1 MPRQHRYLDD
11 FSPKRRPV
19 KNVEKALSEGG
30 RSGELMA
37 ELSLAKRV
45 GKAIQPVVAKA
56 RLALDFTDAANCRID
71 SEKPDR
77 IVLFVRNTVQH
88 GRLRNL
94 TTSLLASIFTKGL
107 PVHDILIRIRPR
119 PESEAAPAAPPKP
132 RRGSIAG
139 AARLRAAARELDG
152 SDKLARLFMR
162 LAAAIEPKP
171 EREAIDLYDSI
182 DALIAGAKAGQL
194 AVEQLMVRLPKAP
207 VEKLI
212 PSEAAAA
219 RSATV
224 AGLRTRML
232 ARLAAR
238 RTFET
243 PLREAGEGL
252 SREEKRARALLG
264 MLQKA
269 ADAVPLP
276 PEVEAAEAAKAAE
289 SPESPEGALAA
300 SPEEAPPSPEALAR
314 ARLEAALCRLPRFAF
329 EEIEADYLALAPEVR
344 ALLRQ
349 VTETA
354 AALEAHEAR
363 RRREA
368 ARPIALPPMPKTP
381 EEVRQGCLEAIQ
393 DILRSA
399 KDARSCADAVL
410 SRLANI
416 PRFTDEDFVRTRT
429 PRRLLREAETTR
441 LGDAARMLRDA
452 VSRFLFRLDEE
463 KTRLLA
469 RTGDPDKIEFA
480 DAVVAFESVKAN
492 LSDKARMLG
501 EEGETLMDR
510 IELVEAEAQALEAR
524 LKELQEAAEARQAQ
538 LAAAAAAA
546 PESNPSAT
554 LEAQLGAERARLAFL
569 LKRRPKPVDRKLIPS
584 EADAEADPMLAG
596 VRSRMLARATRAES
610 IDQAAAAA
618 LESEAALKE
627 ALEAGFSLDE
637 PMLEALRRAVSAL
650 EEALSNERRESAAR

>member
-276 PEVEAAEAAKAAE
+276 PEVEAAEAA
-289 SPESPEGALAA
+289 ESPEGALAA

-329 EEIEADYLALAPEVR
+329 EEIEADYLALDPEVR
-344 ALLRQ
+344 ALLQQ

>member
-1 MPRQHRYLDD
+1 
-11 FSPKRRPV
+11 
-19 KNVEKALSEGG
+19 
-30 RSGELMA
+30 MA

-182 DALIAGAKAGQL
+182 DALIAGTKAGQL

-269 ADAVPLP
+269 ADAVQLP
-276 PEVEAAEAAKAAE
+276 PEVDAAEAAKAAE
-289 SPESPEGALAA
+289 SPESPDGALAA

-329 EEIEADYLALAPEVR
+329 EEIEADYLALDPEVR

-510 IELVEAEAQALEAR
+510 IERVEAEAQALEAR

-618 LESEAALKE
+618 LERDAALKE
-627 ALEAGFSLDE
+627 ALDAGFSLDE

>member
-107 PVHDILIRIRPR
+107 PVHEILIRIRPR
-119 PESEAAPAAPPKP
+119 PESEAAPAAPQKP

-264 MLQKA
+264 MLKKA

-276 PEVEAAEAAKAAE
+276 PEAEAAEAAKAAE
-289 SPESPEGALAA
+289 SPEPPEGAQAA

-329 EEIEADYLALAPEVR
+329 EEIEADYLALDPEVR

-368 ARPIALPPMPKTP
+368 ARPITLPPMPKTP

-469 RTGDPDKIEFA
+469 RTSDPDKIEFA

-524 LKELQEAAEARQAQ
+524 LKELQEAAEVREAQ

-584 EADAEADPMLAG
+584 EADPMLAG

>member
-1 MPRQHRYLDD
+1 MRVILLKDVKGQGKKGDLIEVSDSYARNYLI
-11 FSPKRRPV
+11 KGGYAEQATAV
-19 KNVEKALSEGG
+19 KINDIAQKKAAATFHKAEELKAAHALAAELKGKKFTVKVKAGAGGRLFGSVTAADISAALAEGG
-30 RSGELMA
+30 YQVD
-37 ELSLAKRV
+37 K
-45 GKAIQPVVAKA
+45 KKI
-56 RLALDFTDAANCRID
+56 N
-71 SEKPDR
+71 
-77 IVLFVRNTVQH
+77 
-88 GRLRNL
+88 
-94 TTSLLASIFTKGL
+94 LAS
-107 PVHDILIRIRPR
+107 
-119 PESEAAPAAPPKP
+119 
-132 RRGSIAG
+132 
-139 AARLRAAARELDG
+139 
-152 SDKLARLFMR
+152 
-162 LAAAIEPKP
+162 
-171 EREAIDLYDSI
+171 
-182 DALIAGAKAGQL
+182 
-194 AVEQLMVRLPKAP
+194 
-207 VEKLI
+207 
-212 PSEAAAA
+212 
-219 RSATV
+219 
-224 AGLRTRML
+224 
-232 ARLAAR
+232 
-238 RTFET
+238 

-524 LKELQEAAEARQAQ
+524 LKELQEAAEVREAQ
-538 LAAAAAAA
+538 LAAAAAAAAA